1 MKFKRV
7 SSLCKYLG
15 EEAQQ
20 DVIYRKIGRRV
31 YKPRDF
37 TAEEKK
43 GALLRA
49 GGISDVLM
57 AADKRSWS
65 EVLAILRYYMPE
77 THIVFKMQDAI
88 IKTCSA
94 SGITIKI
101 DDKKE
106 AAE

>member
-1 MKFKRV
+1 VKFKHV
-7 SSLCKYLG
+7 TSLCKYLG
-15 EEAQQ
+15 EVAQQ
-20 DVIYRKIGRRV
+20 DVIYKNTGRWV

-49 GGISDVLM
+49 RGINDVLK
-57 AADKRSWS
+57 AADKRTWS

-77 THIVFKMQDAI
+77 THIGFKMQDAI

-94 SGITIKI
+94 SGITIKM
-101 DDKKE
+101 DEKKE